1 MRYQTHTTGYSLV
14 EVLVAISI
22 LMLSI
27 VGPMTIAAKSMQSAQ
42 YARQQNTAFFLAQE
56 GISAANT
63 IRNNSSLD
71 AYLDSDISPWLWV
84 NEASLQPCFTATGC
98 DIDFRDATLLD
109 NVVSCSSDCTLRFN
123 EAANRAVYQHVSG
136 DATPYTRVLL
146 FDFINGDEV
155 AVKSTVS
162 WGTTLLGGTQSVTL
176 STSLFN
182 LYK

>member
-1 MRYQTHTTGYSLV
+1 MYTKGYSLV

-56 GISAANT
+56 GITAANVL
-63 IRNNSSLD
+63 RNDGSLD
-71 AYLDSDISPWLWV
+71 AYLDSDTGSWAWI
-84 NEASLQPCFTATGC
+84 NETSLQPCFTSTGC
-98 DIDFRDATLLD
+98 DIDFRDDSLLD
-109 NVVSCSSDCTLRFN
+109 NVVNCGTASCELQFN
-123 EAANRAVYQHVSG
+123 EASNRAVYQHVSG
-136 DATPYTRVLL
+136 DATPYTRVLV
-146 FDFINGDEV
+146 FDFITEDEV
-155 AVKSTVS
+155 VVDSTVT